1 MDSDVKEPL
10 DPVQACLMMD
20 DPQALSCLEDLIKNW
35 PAEGECKPSLVLLGQ
50 GNCVPCNE
58 EYDLHAEAIA
68 AGIIEVV
75 DIYSERGADIAKRN
89 DIEATPAL
97 LLLDC
102 NDTIIEDRS
111 TPEEEGLPIPSV

>member
-1 MDSDVKEPL
+1 MTTNNDMK
-10 DPVQACLMMD
+10 DPTDEVQACLLIED
-20 DPQALSCLEDLIKNW
+20 DKEALSCLKDLIKNW

-102 NDTIIEDRS
+102 TDTIIEQDEAS
-111 TPEEEGLPIPSV
+111 PPVQSV

>member
-1 MDSDVKEPL
+1 MTTDNEVK
-10 DPVQACLMMD
+10 DPPDAVQACLLIED
-20 DPQALSCLEDLIKNW
+20 DKEALSCLKDLIKNW

-102 NDTIIEDRS
+102 TDTIIEQDEAS
-111 TPEEEGLPIPSV
+111 PPVQGV